1 MSHKFYERDAR
12 INSHDRMTI
21 KGDELLLFIVIS
33 ISKHAMFSVS
43 KINEFQVL
51 HTSQ

>member
-12 INSHDRMTI
+12 INSHDRLTI

-33 ISKHAMFSVS
+33 MSTHTKFSISE
-43 KINEFQVL
+43 NL
-51 HTSQ
+51 